1 MTLHYTTKDCRLL
14 LKAKAQEMVDKSL
27 FDGSAELA
35 VLATSIN
42 SLINAISEQ
51 TVYTKLIS
59 LKGGER

>member
-1 MTLHYTTKDCRLL
+1 MTLYYSTTDCRLL

-42 SLINAISEQ
+42 SLISAISEQ